1 MNLEKEVELLR
12 EQCAAWEKMYNE
24 DTSNLIA
31 ERDRLKHQLEIA
43 TSNASAMTEKAE
55 AAQRQLRHV

>member
-31 ERDRLKHQLEIA
+31 ERDQLKQQLMIA
-43 TSNASAMTEKAE
+43 RGNASVMTEKAE
-55 AAQRQLRHV
+55 VAQRQLRHV

>member
-24 DTSNLIA
+24 DMSNLIA
-31 ERDRLKHQLEIA
+31 ERDQLKRQLEIA
-43 TSNASAMTEKAE
+43 IGPVSAMTEKAE
-55 AAQRQLRHV
+55 ATQQQLRHV